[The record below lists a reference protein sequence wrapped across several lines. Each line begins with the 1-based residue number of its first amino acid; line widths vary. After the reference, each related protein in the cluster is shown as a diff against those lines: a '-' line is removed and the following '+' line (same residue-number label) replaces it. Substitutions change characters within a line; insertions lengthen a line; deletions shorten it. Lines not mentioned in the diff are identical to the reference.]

1 MIRHE
6 DIKKLKK
13 DPRGFAILM
22 DDEDIERVIT
32 EFVEVKSLR
41 NGHRDH
47 YKAR

>member
-1 MIRHE
+1 MTRYR
-6 DIKKLKK
+6 DIEKLKK

-32 EFVEVKSLR
+32 EFVEVKTMR

-47 YKAR
+47 YKNR